1 MKLIKGLVVVLILA
15 VGLFLWGCC
24 GGKKET
30 IVVPQSQPATTL
42 GDELKDLDDAH
53 KKGAITAEEYESAKK
68 KIIEQRT
75 KGK

>member
-1 MKLIKGLVVVLILA
+1 MKLKKGLVVVLILA
-15 VGLFLWGCC
+15 VGLWLLGCC

-53 KKGAITAEEYESAKK
+53 KKGAITKDEYEAAKK

>member
-15 VGLFLWGCC
+15 VGLCLWGCC

-30 IVVPQSQPATTL
+30 IVVPQSQSTTTL

-53 KKGAITAEEYESAKK
+53 KKGAITKEEYESTKK

>member
-15 VGLFLWGCC
+15 VGLCLWGCC
-24 GGKKET
+24 GGSKDT
-30 IVVPQSQPATTL
+30 VIVPQSQPTTTL
-42 GDELKDLDDAH
+42 GDELQDLDEAQ
-53 KKGAITAEEYESAKK
+53 KKGAITKDEYEAAKK

>member
-15 VGLFLWGCC
+15 VGLYLWGCC
-24 GGKKET
+24 GGSKDT
-30 IVVPQSQPATTL
+30 VIVPQSQSTTTL
-42 GDELKDLDDAH
+42 GDELKDLDEAH
-53 KKGAITAEEYESAKK
+53 KKGAITKEEYESTKK